1 MMRTRRQIALVA
13 VATLIS
19 GIVVGSAGAAPSAG
33 PLAFDVSFGAA
44 VRDHPADGRL
54 FVIVSTNGSTEPRF
68 QIDIVDGTPFWG
80 TDVSGMRPGH
90 SVTVGTG
97 PGVYGYPLRS
107 LADLPAGRY
116 DVQAFLNVYTTF
128 HRSDGSVVQLHM
140 PCGDGGFF
148 WDSPGNLYSSVQH
161 LKLGPNAGTIDLRL
175 SHRIAPSDPV
185 PPGGT
190 CQQGNPQDSQH
201 VKHVKIKSTLLT
213 AFWGRPT
220 YLGANILLPEGY
232 DPGSDMRYPVIY
244 QQTHFPFDNPFG
256 FREDLGNA
264 FSRWWVGFAAPRVIV
279 VNIRHEN
286 PYFDDSYA
294 VNSANLGPYGDAIT
308 TELVPY
314 IQAHFKTVDSRWA
327 RVLTGD
333 STGGWEALA
342 QQVFYP
348 HLYSGT
354 WSICPDPSSFQF
366 LQAVNIYRDQNAYWQ
381 VHEWVKAPRPSAREV
396 SGDTIWTMAEE
407 NHWELAM
414 GNHGRSQLG
423 QWDIWQAVYG
433 PQGADGY
440 PAPIWDKQSGTIDPA
455 VADGWKPMDLQLRL
469 RDGWATLGPL
479 LAGRLHL
486 FIGDADTFFLNNSLE
501 VLKGFLDQ
509 VRHPRARAQVVFG
522 HLQPHCWNPFTSQ
535 QLVAVV
541 ARFMQHHAPAGAD
554 TSWAGRI
561 GGPALRPGSH
571 VIRPSGRA
579 REPVRDAAVMDSVTA
594 GG

>member
-19 GIVVGSAGAAPSAG
+19 GLVIGSAGAAPSAG

-90 SVTVGTG
+90 PVTVGTG

-161 LKLGPNAGTIDLRL
+161 LKLGPNAGMIDLRL
-175 SHRIAPSDPV
+175 THRITPSDPV

-190 CQQGNPQDSQH
+190 CQQGNPEDSQH

-213 AFWGRPT
+213 TFWGRPT

-308 TELVPY
+308 TELIPY

-366 LQAVNIYRDQNAYWQ
+366 LQAVNIYRDQNAYSQ

-396 SGDTIWTMAEE
+396 SGDTIWTMSEE

-440 PAPIWDKQSGTIDPA
+440 PAPIWNKQSGTIDPA

-469 RDGWATLGPL
+469 QDGWPTLGPL

-501 VLKGFLDQ
+501 VLKGFLDR

-561 GGPALRPGSH
+561 GGTAPRLGSH
-571 VIRPSGRA
+571 VVRPSVRA
-579 REPVRDAAVMDSVTA
+579 RVPVRDAAVMDSVTA

>member
-1 MMRTRRQIALVA
+1 MHMRRKIALAAVVA
-13 VATLIS
+13 LVS
-19 GIVVGSAGAAPSAG
+19 GLVVGSAGASPSGG
-33 PLAFDVSFGAA
+33 PLAFDVSFGAT
-44 VRDHPADGRL
+44 VRHHPADGRL
-54 FVIVSTNGSTEPRF
+54 FVIVSRNGKTGPRF
-68 QIDIVDGTPFWG
+68 QIDIIDGTPFWG
-80 TDVSGMRPGH
+80 TDVSGMRPGQ

-97 PGVYGYPLRS
+97 AGVYGYPLRS
-107 LADLPAGRY
+107 MADLPPGRY

-148 WDSPGNLYSSVQH
+148 WDSPGNLYSSVQRMT
-161 LKLGPNAGTIDLRL
+161 LGPNAGTIDLRL
-175 SHRIAPSDPV
+175 THRIAPSDPV

-190 CQQGNPQDSQH
+190 CQQGNPVDSPH

-213 AFWGRPT
+213 RFWGRPM

-232 DPGSDMRYPVIY
+232 DPASDTRYPVIY
-244 QQTHFPFDNPFG
+244 QQTHFPVDNPFG

-264 FSRWWVGFAAPRVIV
+264 FSRWWVSFSAPRVIV
-279 VNIRHEN
+279 VDIRHEN

-308 TELVPY
+308 KELIPY
-314 IQAHFKTVDSRWA
+314 VQAHFKTIDSRWA
-327 RVLTGD
+327 RGLTGD

-342 QQVFYP
+342 QQIFYP

-354 WSICPDPSSFQF
+354 WSICPDPVSFQF
-366 LQAVNIYRDQNAYWQ
+366 HQAVNIYRDRNAYWQ
-381 VHEWVKAPRPSAREV
+381 VHDWVKVPRPSAREV
-396 SGDTIWTMAEE
+396 SGDTIWTMEEE

-414 GNHGRSQLG
+414 GTHGRSQLG

-433 PQGADGY
+433 PEGADGY
-440 PAPIWDKQSGTIDPA
+440 PAPIWNKQTGTIDHA
-455 VADGWKPMDLQLRL
+455 VAAQWKPMDLQLRL
-469 RDGWATLGPL
+469 QDGWPTLGPL
-479 LAGRLHL
+479 LAGRLHV
-486 FIGDADTFFLNNSLE
+486 FVGDADTFFLNNAVE

-509 VRHPRARAQVVFG
+509 VRHPRARAQIVFG
-522 HLQPHCWNPFTSQ
+522 HLQPHCWNPFTGQ

-541 ARFMQHHAPAGAD
+541 ARFMRHHAPPGAD

-561 GGPALRPGSH
+561 AGAALRPGSH

-579 REPVRDAAVMDSVTA
+579 RGPVRDAAVMESR
-594 GG
+594 